1 MKINKDLII
10 SDTSKNLGTLNSE
23 VETLKTKANENVI
36 WSGNVRINTSNNNYR
51 TLSNMPNLSNY
62 SGKLIRLYI
71 YYGGDAPN
79 VFTYELKEDA
89 GTIFA
94 EIIRDFSG
102 QNDVWHTLFCFYDYK
117 STNWKV
123 KTNLSYLIKN
133 STWSTVDTSNYY
145 FYLRKVAVLDV

>member
-23 VETLKTKANENVI
+23 VETLKPKTNENVI
-36 WSGNVRINTSNNNYR
+36 WSGNVKINTSNNNYI
-51 TLSNMPNLSNY
+51 TLSNMPNLSAY
-62 SGKLIRLYI
+62 SGKLLRLYL
-71 YYGGDAPN
+71 YYGGDAPSI
-79 VFTYELKEDA
+79 FTYELKEGTA
-89 GTIFA
+89 TIFA

-117 STNWKV
+117 TTNWKV
-123 KTNLSYLIKN
+123 KTNLSYLVKN
-133 STWSTVDTSNYY
+133 SSLSTVDSSQYS

>member
-10 SDTSKNLGTLNSE
+10 EDTSKSLETLNNE
-23 VETLKTKANENVI
+23 VEILKPKTNENVI
-36 WSGNVRINTSNNNYR
+36 WSGNARINTSNNNYR
-51 TLSNMPNLSNY
+51 TLSNMPNLSDY

-71 YYGGDAPN
+71 YYGGDAAY
-79 VFTYELKEDA
+79 VFTYELRGDA
-89 GTIFA
+89 STIFA
-94 EIIRDFSG
+94 EVIRDYSG

-133 STWSTVDTSNYY
+133 SSWSTVDTSNYY
-145 FYLRKVAVLDV
+145 FYLRKVAILDV